1 MKESCRRR
9 LRLTRGW
16 EVRSMSAGPTDA
28 LRAAVNDWKAKFE
41 KTRWEQWESLSDEE
55 KRHAVEHTK
64 DSYITG
70 LTYPFV
76 KRPAECPLSLYEIG
90 IALWVSEGDFYE
102 AAVRLRVSP
111 ERLATAI
118 NNVPEFKKYAPNL
131 KQQKRDAGEPL
142 VEVIP
147 RDAGINF
154 DIRISGLSRDRNYSV
169 NWRADGDTLVLT
181 VDRQPTKEQAK
192 RLEELYRRAL
202 EVVKEGKS
210 GAMPEPSC

>member
-1 MKESCRRR
+1 M
-9 LRLTRGW
+9 G
-16 EVRSMSAGPTDA
+16 G
-28 LRAAVNDWKAKFE
+28 
-41 KTRWEQWESLSDEE
+41 
-55 KRHAVEHTK
+55 
-64 DSYITG
+64 YITG

-102 AAVRLRVSP
+102 AALRLRVSP

-118 NNVPEFKKYAPNL
+118 KNVAEFKKYAPNS

-147 RDAGINF
+147 RDAGVNF
-154 DIRISGLSRDRNYSV
+154 DIRISGLSRNRNYSV
-169 NWRADGDTLVLT
+169 DFRADGDVMVIT

-192 RLEELYRRAL
+192 RQEELYRRAL
-202 EVVKEGKS
+202 EVAKESKPGE
-210 GAMPEPSC
+210 MREPSS